1 MPFELDFI
9 SEKNFEEHV
18 KNTIKTYNKSLEAI
32 DLKKFNSNVID
43 PIKLTFDKNVFR
55 KSFEQIVNDEISRQ
69 RDKSNNNAIG
79 YFHQNIFQYI
89 KNCEVP
95 KSGWDVIVTPEDK
108 TKIYVEMK
116 NKHNTMNSSASQKI
130 YIQMQNQIIKTPFDK
145 CFLVE
150 TIAPKS
156 RNIPWGC
163 SVNGQHVED
172 ERIRRVS
179 MDRFYA
185 IVTGDNTAFYKM
197 CMKLPVTIE
206 KVLSENDSLS
216 AGKDT
221 VLDELMNI
229 DRDIQKA
236 LYKLAFN
243 SYDGFNLC

>member
-32 DLKKFNSNVID
+32 V
-43 PIKLTFDKNVFR
+43 
-55 KSFEQIVNDEISRQ
+55 
-69 RDKSNNNAIG
+69 
-79 YFHQNIFQYI
+79 
-89 KNCEVP
+89 
-95 KSGWDVIVTPEDK
+95 
-108 TKIYVEMK
+108 
-116 NKHNTMNSSASQKI
+116 
-130 YIQMQNQIIKTPFDK
+130 
-145 CFLVE
+145 
-150 TIAPKS
+150 PKS

-163 SVNGQHVED
+163 SVNGHHVEN
-172 ERIRRVS
+172 ESIRRVS
-179 MDRFYA
+179 MDKFYA
-185 IVTGDNTAFYKM
+185 VVTGDSTAFYRM
-197 CMKLPVTIE
+197 CMKLPETIE